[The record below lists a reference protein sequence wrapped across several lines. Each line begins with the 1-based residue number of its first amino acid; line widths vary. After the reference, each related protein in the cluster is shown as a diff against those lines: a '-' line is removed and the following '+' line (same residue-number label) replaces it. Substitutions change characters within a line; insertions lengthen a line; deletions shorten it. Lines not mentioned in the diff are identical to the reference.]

1 MVLNITIIGFPNNT
15 GTGNQSVSPIAELA
29 PIASS
34 SSLQTGQASRYCW
47 NWCREQHFANQSNL
61 TIEGISIIA
70 LALIVLFIYNLLIK
84 YWEHIEIE
92 GINKT
97 RLKRF
102 VDLLPEL
109 VIYLLIGFFV
119 WFVWFS

>member
-1 MVLNITIIGFPNNT
+1 MALNTTTSLAEYFDAIVGKSIVNAPGIT
-15 GTGNQSVSPIAELA
+15 NQ
-29 PIASS
+29 
-34 SSLQTGQASRYCW
+34 CW
-47 NWCREQHFANQSNL
+47 DWCREQHISNQSNL

-70 LALIVLFIYNLLIK
+70 FALIVLFIYNLLIK
-84 YWEHIEIE
+84 YEPHIQIE
-92 GINKT
+92 GINRT

-102 VDLLPEL
+102 INLMPEL